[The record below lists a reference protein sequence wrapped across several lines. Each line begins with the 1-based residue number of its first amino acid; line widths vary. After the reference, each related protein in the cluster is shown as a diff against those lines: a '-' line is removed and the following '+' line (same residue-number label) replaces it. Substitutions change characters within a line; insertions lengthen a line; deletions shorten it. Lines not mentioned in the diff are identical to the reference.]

1 MSRTLILIPSR
12 LSAVRLPNKPLLKIN
27 GLSLINHV
35 YKKAQATNIGDTYVV
50 TGDKKIFEDVI
61 KNGGNAILS
70 YKNHFTGT
78 DRIYEGLINLNNL
91 NYDYILNLQGDEPL
105 LDIDDIKNLNKKA
118 LSLNFKIGTLACKIN
133 CDKSYYD
140 KNIVKVE
147 TNDQISIN
155 KFSLAINFFR
165 RKKII
170 KRSKIYQH
178 IGIYIYKKKILEKIV
193 SLNRTKN
200 ERALNLEQLR
210 ALDNNIPINVL
221 LAKKK
226 PIGVDTK
233 EDFNKV
239 KNILETNN
247 F

>member
-1 MSRTLILIPSR
+1 MSKTLILIPSR
-12 LSAVRLPNKPLLKIN
+12 LSAIRLPNKPLLKIN

-35 YKKAQATNIGDTYVV
+35 YQKAKATNIGDTYVV
-50 TGDKKIFEDVI
+50 TGDKKIFEDVA
-61 KNGGNAILS
+61 KNGGNSILT

-78 DRIYEGLINLNNL
+78 DRIYEGLMNLNNL

-105 LDIDDIKNLNKKA
+105 LEIDDIKNLNKKA
-118 LSLNFKIGTLACKIN
+118 FAFNIQIGTLACKIN
-133 CDKSYYD
+133 YNKFYYD

-147 TNDQISIN
+147 TNNQISIN
-155 KFSLAINFFR
+155 KFSLAKSFFR
-165 RKKII
+165 KTKII

-178 IGIYIYKKKILEKIV
+178 IGIYIYKINVLKKIV
-193 SLNRTKN
+193 TLNRTKN
-200 ERALNLEQLR
+200 ERLLKLEQLR
-210 ALDNNIPINVL
+210 PLDNNIPINVL